1 MSFGRPRARLMI
13 VRLFIA
19 AAMIALAL
27 APTSAAI
34 AHEGEEEVPALEL
47 TQQAIAIIRSQ
58 PELMDQIEDRI
69 ADAIESEDAEGVD
82 IEQVEAAQ
90 EAFDDGDMVQTELLL
105 EQAIG
110 ACPGQP
116 VEDPQGIRTLPPIT
130 SPCPAPAHLTA
141 LGGSPVGGTAEPVL
155 LGIAAL
161 VILGGLFLVRRTHGH
176 AR

>member
-1 MSFGRPRARLMI
+1 MSLRRALL
-13 VRLFIA
+13 VA
-19 AAMIALAL
+19 AAVSGLIL
-27 APTSAAI
+27 APTAPAL
-34 AHEGEEEVPALEL
+34 AHEGEGEVPALEL
-47 TQQAIAIIRSQ
+47 AQQAIAIIRSQ
-58 PELMDQIEDRI
+58 PELMDEIEDRI
-69 ADAIESEDAEGVD
+69 ADAIESEDPEGVD
-82 IEQVEAAQ
+82 ITKVEEAQ
-90 EAFDDGDMVQTELLL
+90 EAFEGGDMVQTELLL